1 MEENREDLL
10 ERTYALAK
18 ENNRLLKKLRHGTWI
33 GLIFKLLFWAVML
46 GVPIWMYFTVLQPVI
61 QQGMGVLEQVQGV
74 AGKAGVQTDKVQG
87 LLNSLNS
94 IPGMDVFNQLS
105 H

>member
-1 MEENREDLL
+1 MESDREDLL

-33 GLIFKLLFWAVML
+33 AFVFKLLFWAVML
-46 GVPIWMYFTVLQPVI
+46 GIPLWMYFTVLQPII

-74 AGKAGVQTDKVQG
+74 TGQAGIQTDKIDE
-87 LLNSLNS
+87 LLKAMPSL
-94 IPGMDVFNQLS
+94 DVLKQFTR
-105 H
+105 